1 MNARNMLLDIAR
13 ETLFISSQLAL
24 LLVLSG
30 LH

>member
-13 ETLFISSQLAL
+13 ETLLISSQLAL